1 MGQRSRKWFTKL
13 GLDMWGFKK
22 LRKYTVTRGAG
33 FSLLPREITNI
44 QERRLN
50 RRLGGDRIGRGVKRG
65 KRGKGGGGG
74 GGERQTESESSPQ
87 LPNSADDTV
96 IATTIPYLLVE
107 LGF

>member
-74 GGERQTESESSPQ
+74 GERQTESESSPQ

>member
-74 GGERQTESESSPQ
+74 GEKDRQR
-87 LPNSADDTV
+87 V
-96 IATTIPYLLVE
+96 RVLLNFQT
-107 LGF
+107 LLMTL